1 LLRRCS
7 VFSNSCCVYS
17 ICTYIHT
24 HAHTHTSRH
33 AATHTHAHTHT
44 HTHTHTNYRGETQRE
59 RERERDRVGERE
71 GGRER
76 DREKKPNLKLLGFEL
91 QFRNFEFQHVYLLIQ
106 RCCLYLCFLDFFFVL
121 ISENAQAI
129 CLFQQVKLLVQRS
142 FVLDFFLF

>member
-44 HTHTHTNYRGETQRE
+44 HTHTHTQITEERRRE
-59 RERERDRVGERE
+59 R
-71 GGRER
+71 GRER

>member
-59 RERERDRVGERE
+59 RE
-71 GGRER
+71 RER